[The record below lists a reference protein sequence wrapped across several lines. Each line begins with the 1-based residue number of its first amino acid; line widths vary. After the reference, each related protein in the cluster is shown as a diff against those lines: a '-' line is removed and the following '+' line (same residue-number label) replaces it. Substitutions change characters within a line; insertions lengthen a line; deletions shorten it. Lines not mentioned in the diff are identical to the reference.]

1 MVGCHYFSS
10 MNQRSMDPLWERLR
24 LEASEIARRE
34 PFLEP
39 LVVSCILGEEC
50 YEDALA
56 SLLAMRLS
64 EASLPASA
72 MRLMFAPL
80 LRDPAVAEASRRDLS
95 AVVERDPAAQSVAVP
110 FLHFKGFQ
118 SLQAYRVSH
127 QLWTSGRCDL
137 AHYIQGRISTVYG
150 LDFHPAAK
158 VGAGILIDHGTGV
171 VVGETATIGDNVSI
185 LQGVTLG
192 GTGKEIGDRHPK
204 IGNGVLLGAGAKVL
218 GNIRVGEG
226 SKVGAG
232 SVVLHE
238 VPPHCTVV
246 GVPARVVGTPRAQ
259 QPALD
264 MDQEIEIEFDNDH
277 L

>member
-1 MVGCHYFSS
+1 MTHPSV
-10 MNQRSMDPLWERLR
+10 DPLWERLR
-24 LEASEIARRE
+24 REAEDIARRE

-39 LVVSCILGEEC
+39 LVRTCILGESR

-56 SLLAMRLS
+56 SLLSMRLAES
-64 EASLPASA
+64 SLPAPA
-72 MRLMFAPL
+72 MKAMFSPL

-95 AVVERDPAAQSVAVP
+95 AVVERDPAAQSVASP

-127 QLWTSGRCDL
+127 QLWIADRRDL
-137 AHYIQGRISTVYG
+137 ALYVQGRISTVFG

-158 VGAGILIDHGTGV
+158 VGSGILIDHGTGV
-171 VVGETATIGDNVSI
+171 VVGETAVIGDDVSF

-192 GTGKEIGDRHPK
+192 GTGKETGDRHPK

-218 GNIRVGEG
+218 GNIKVGDC

-246 GVPARVVGTPRAQ
+246 GVPARVVGTPRGAH
-259 QPALD
+259 PALD
-264 MDQEIEIEFDNDH
+264 MDQEIEIEFDD
-277 L
+277 LV

>member
-1 MVGCHYFSS
+1 
-10 MNQRSMDPLWERLR
+10 MDPLWERLR
-24 LEASEIARRE
+24 DEATEIARRE
-34 PFLEP
+34 PFLAP
-39 LVVSCILGEEC
+39 LVDSCILGEESF
-50 YEDALA
+50 EEALA
-56 SLLAMRLS
+56 SLLSLRLA
-64 EASLPASA
+64 EASLPAAS
-72 MRLMFAPL
+72 MRHLFVPL
-80 LRDPAVAEASRRDLS
+80 LCDAVVAEASRRDLS

-118 SLQAYRVSH
+118 SLQAYRISH
-127 QLWTSGRCDL
+127 QLWITGRCDL
-137 AHYIQGRISTVYG
+137 ALYIQGRISTVYG
-150 LDFHPAAK
+150 LDFHPAAR

-171 VVGETATIGDNVSI
+171 VVGETAVIGDNVSF

-204 IGNGVLLGAGAKVL
+204 IGSGVLLGAGAKVL
-218 GNIRVGEG
+218 GNIKVGDG

-246 GVPARVVGTPRAQ
+246 GVPARVVGTPRTQ
-259 QPALD
+259 EPGVC
-264 MDQEIEIEFDNDH
+264 MDQDIEIEFDNDH

>member
-1 MVGCHYFSS
+1 
-10 MNQRSMDPLWERLR
+10 MNQRRMDPLWERLR

-39 LVVSCILGEEC
+39 LVDSCILGEEC

-56 SLLAMRLS
+56 TMLAMRLS
-64 EASLPASA
+64 EASLPAAA

-95 AVVERDPAAQSVAVP
+95 AVVERDPAAQSVALP

-118 SLQAYRVSH
+118 SLQAYRISH

-137 AHYIQGRISTVYG
+137 ALYIQGRISTVYG

-171 VVGETATIGDNVSI
+171 VVGETATIGDDVSI

-192 GTGKEIGDRHPK
+192 GTGKQMGDRHPK

-218 GNIRVGEG
+218 GNIRVGDC

-246 GVPARVVGTPRAQ
+246 GVPARVVGTPRAAH
-259 QPALD
+259 PALD
-264 MDQEIEIEFDNDH
+264 MDQEIEIEFENDH
-277 L
+277 RVT